1 MRANTLQDYQ
11 AELDKA
17 RKTIGET
24 EYALKV
30 YEDIYSQFL
39 KILQDSGYMANGPAE
54 KAVSR
59 AVSDAFQTWQEE
71 TKV

>member
-1 MRANTLQDYQ
+1 MRASTLQDYN
-11 AELDKA
+11 ADLEKA
-17 RKTIGET
+17 RKTIEET

-30 YEDIYSQFL
+30 YEEIYAKVL
-39 KILQDSGYMANGPAE
+39 EVLRESGHMANGSAE

-59 AVSDAFQTWQEE
+59 AITDAFQAWQEE

>member
-1 MRANTLQDYQ
+1 MRANTLQDYNDDL
-11 AELDKA
+11 EKA
-17 RKTIGET
+17 RKAIEET

-30 YEDIYSQFL
+30 YEEIYAKFL
-39 KILQDSGYMANGPAE
+39 AVLRDSEYMANGPAE

-59 AVSDAFQTWQEE
+59 AITDAFQAWQEE

>member
-11 AELDKA
+11 TELDKA
-17 RKTIGET
+17 RKTIT
-24 EYALKV
+24 EIEGAMKV
-30 YEDIYSQFL
+30 YEEMYAKL
-39 KILQDSGYMANGPAE
+39 LEVLRESGHMANGSTE

-59 AVSDAFQTWQEE
+59 AITDAFQTWQEE